1 MGVRRTGRFR
11 GTRDFG
17 LLGLSLWCVGSLSAC
32 APSDPASAAPVAEQ
46 GGNLVQ
52 LDLTYT
58 RELSAALPTTLA
70 AEAHFVRYHAADRT
84 VDAAAVA
91 SLLGLGDDAS
101 LAVESCRVDEAA
113 VNQGV
118 GAVDVALLDAG
129 ALTLRGVPLDE
140 ANPDPA
146 RSPTAT
152 QAVLAP
158 QRYPELS
165 PFVSGVVY
173 GLDTELSQ
181 KVEPGTRVEIE
192 AEGGEDVGPFVAA
205 ATLPDA
211 FPELSATRNA
221 SGDVE
226 LRWQIGQAAKP
237 TTTSSLVELRWTGV
251 RAGALRCRATDD
263 GSFTIDHRL
272 VPGLAAAI
280 DAGARAQVSLA
291 RSRRSDLAAPGA
303 GSGTLSVTLRDVATL
318 AAERTP

>member
-1 MGVRRTGRFR
+1 MGVRRTGRSR
-11 GTRDFG
+11 GTKDLG
-17 LLGLSLWCVGSLSAC
+17 LLGLSLRCVGSLSAC
-32 APSDPASAAPVAEQ
+32 VPSDPAAAAPAVEQ
-46 GGNLVQ
+46 GSSLVQ
-52 LDLTYT
+52 LDLTNT

-70 AEAHFVRYHAADRT
+70 AEAHFVRYHAADRN
-84 VDAAAVA
+84 VDSCAAVA

-101 LAVESCRVDEAA
+101 LPVESCRVDEAA

-129 ALTLRGVPLDE
+129 ALTLRGVALDE

-146 RSPTAT
+146 RIPTAT

-205 ATLPDA
+205 TTLPDA
-211 FPELSATRNA
+211 FPEHQRHAER
-221 SGDVE
+221 E
-226 LRWQIGQAAKP
+226 R
-237 TTTSSLVELRWTGV
+237 
-251 RAGALRCRATDD
+251 RCRA
-263 GSFTIDHRL
+263 
-272 VPGLAAAI
+272 
-280 DAGARAQVSLA
+280 SLA
-291 RSRRSDLAAPGA
+291 NRPRRQGRDAVVARRAALDGRSRGRL
-303 GSGTLSVTLRDVATL
+303 TLPRH
-318 AAERTP
+318 RRR

>member
-1 MGVRRTGRFR
+1 MGVRRTGRFF
-11 GTRDFG
+11 GIRDFG
-17 LLGLSLWCVGSLSAC
+17 LLGASLWCVGTLSAC
-32 APSDPASAAPVAEQ
+32 VPSDPPAAAVAAEQ

-58 RELSAALPTTLA
+58 RELSAAQPTTLA
-70 AEAHFVRYHAADRT
+70 AEAHFVRYHAADRA
-84 VDAAAVA
+84 VDEAAVA

-101 LAVESCRVDEAA
+101 LPVESCRVDEAVA
-113 VNQGV
+113 NQGI

-129 ALTLRGVPLDE
+129 ALTLRGVPFDDGN
-140 ANPDPA
+140 ADPA
-146 RSPTAT
+146 RIPTAT

-173 GLDTELSQ
+173 GLDTELAQ
-181 KVEPGTRVEIE
+181 KVAPGTRVEIE
-192 AEGGEDVGPFVAA
+192 AEGGEDVGAFVAA

-221 SGDVE
+221 NGDVE
-226 LRWQIGQAAKP
+226 LRWQVGAKIAATP
-237 TTTSSLVELRWTGV
+237 SLVELRWTGA

-272 VPGLAAAI
+272 VAGLATAL
-280 DAGARAQVSLA
+280 DAGGRAQVSLA
-291 RSRRSDLAAPGA
+291 RSSRSNLAAPGA
-303 GSGTLSVTLRDVATL
+303 GTGTLSVTLRDVATL